1 MRVVNKNLKD
11 RLQFLKNR
19 EVELMGL
26 IQKKMQEAE
35 KQAKKEEKSTKK
47 AK

>member
-35 KQAKKEEKSTKK
+35 KQAKKEEKITKK